1 MFPLYFTLSVF
12 SAGKLLLVAALSLSF
27 LFHSCKPK
35 YNKHQLEVTAT
46 AYTSHGWQT
55 QGDPRVTAWGDT
67 LKPGMKAI
75 AVSRDLIGRGLTS
88 GTEVQIEGMP
98 GTYRVMD
105 KMNRRWEKKIDV
117 YMGRDLQKAREWG
130 RKKVV
135 IHWKTPVEDDS
146 KKSGF
151 DGGSENATESPSKTR
166 SGK

>member
-1 MFPLYFTLSVF
+1 MFPSYPAP
-12 SAGKLLLVAALSLSF
+12 SASFPGKFLLVAILSLSF

-98 GTYRVMD
+98 GTYTVMD

-117 YMGRDLQKAREWG
+117 YMGQDLQKAREWG
-130 RKKVV
+130 KKRVV
-135 IHWKTPVEDDS
+135 IHWKTPVEEDS
-146 KKSGF
+146 KKGGPEPESANQQES
-151 DGGSENATESPSKTR
+151 GSEPGS
-166 SGK
+166 